1 MAILNAS
8 KRHQPNAG
16 LKMTDLF
23 AQANQANNISFGMGL
38 PDETVFPS
46 TALQKAFT
54 QAIAQEGA
62 DIFQYHSTQGPA
74 SLRQK
79 IAAMTKTYF
88 GLTAS
93 AEQVILTQGG
103 QQAIDMVGRAFLDKN
118 DHIVVEGPT
127 YMGALEAFDSYEPT
141 YHEVPVND
149 DGMDIAHLKQILRQF
164 PDIKFVYTVPDF
176 QNPTGVTM
184 SLAKRKA
191 LLALAEEYD
200 FYIIE
205 DSPYRYLRYTGDM
218 VPSIASLDTSG
229 KVILISSFSKIL
241 SPALR
246 TGWLIA
252 NKQLIAL
259 FLDIK
264 SALDVQPSQISLLA
278 IDQFLAENN
287 IDEHIRAVNAVY
299 KDKCATMVHY
309 LETYLP
315 AHVQFTKPQGG
326 FFLWLSLPEA
336 QDAGKLLLGPVLQEA
351 NVVYVPSEI
360 QYASRQI
367 KNQLRLNFT
376 YPSHDDIKD
385 GIMRLAQ
392 VLKSI

>member
-8 KRHQPNAG
+8 KRHQPNTG

-46 TALQKAFT
+46 AALQKAFT

-315 AHVQFTKPQGG
+315 AHVQFTKHEGG

-376 YPSHDDIKD
+376 YPSHEDIKD

>member
-1 MAILNAS
+1 
-8 KRHQPNAG
+8 
-16 LKMTDLF
+16 
-23 AQANQANNISFGMGL
+23 
-38 PDETVFPS
+38 
-46 TALQKAFT
+46 
-54 QAIAQEGA
+54 
-62 DIFQYHSTQGPA
+62 
-74 SLRQK
+74 
-79 IAAMTKTYF
+79 MTKTYF

-218 VPSIASLDTSG
+218 VPSIA
-229 KVILISSFSKIL
+229 
-241 SPALR
+241 
-246 TGWLIA
+246 
-252 NKQLIAL
+252 
-259 FLDIK
+259 
-264 SALDVQPSQISLLA
+264 
-278 IDQFLAENN
+278 
-287 IDEHIRAVNAVY
+287 
-299 KDKCATMVHY
+299 
-309 LETYLP
+309 
-315 AHVQFTKPQGG
+315 
-326 FFLWLSLPEA
+326 
-336 QDAGKLLLGPVLQEA
+336 
-351 NVVYVPSEI
+351 
-360 QYASRQI
+360 
-367 KNQLRLNFT
+367 
-376 YPSHDDIKD
+376 
-385 GIMRLAQ
+385 
-392 VLKSI
+392 

>member
-8 KRHQPNAG
+8 KRHQPNTG

-46 TALQKAFT
+46 AALHKAFT

-218 VPSIASLDTSG
+218 VPSIA
-229 KVILISSFSKIL
+229 
-241 SPALR
+241 
-246 TGWLIA
+246 
-252 NKQLIAL
+252 
-259 FLDIK
+259 
-264 SALDVQPSQISLLA
+264 
-278 IDQFLAENN
+278 
-287 IDEHIRAVNAVY
+287 
-299 KDKCATMVHY
+299 
-309 LETYLP
+309 
-315 AHVQFTKPQGG
+315 
-326 FFLWLSLPEA
+326 
-336 QDAGKLLLGPVLQEA
+336 
-351 NVVYVPSEI
+351 
-360 QYASRQI
+360 
-367 KNQLRLNFT
+367 
-376 YPSHDDIKD
+376 
-385 GIMRLAQ
+385 
-392 VLKSI
+392 